1 MSFILDT
8 DVIAVKYVVPSHMD
22 TDSKQD
28 SFFVVNGLVKKR
40 AVILLSLSL
49 LAGVACGAILS
60 TCAKAFQDKSVLPLL
75 FSGIP
80 VPEYGI
86 FSCFS
91 TLLLNTL
98 PVSYTHLDVYKRQL
112 VL

>member
-60 TCAKAFQDKSVLPLL
+60 TCAKA
-75 FSGIP
+75 
-80 VPEYGI
+80 
-86 FSCFS
+86 
-91 TLLLNTL
+91 
-98 PVSYTHLDVYKRQL
+98 LDVYKRQL
-112 VL
+112 